1 MAELTPSSEPTA
13 ASRSLFKRLPSYSGV
28 RYLIAG
34 GLSFLVDFGLLA
46 LLHDVLFWPVWLASG
61 VSFLLSFVFTY
72 TIQRAFSFGSRAP
85 HGRALLRYTLLVAF
99 NTLAT
104 ILIVSLVNSSVVGWA
119 GGKVVATVVTTVW
132 NYFAYRYWV
141 FTDDPKPNEP
151 SPSTGPAERN

>member
-1 MAELTPSSEPTA
+1 MAELTPSSEPTP
-13 ASRSLFKRLPSYSGV
+13 ASPSLLKRLLSHSGV

-46 LLHDVLFWPVWLASG
+46 LLHNVLLWPVWLASG
-61 VSFLLSFVFTY
+61 VSFLLSFAFTY
-72 TIQRAFSFGSRAP
+72 TIQRVFSFGSRAP
-85 HGRALLRYTLLVAF
+85 HGRAVLRYTLLVAF

-104 ILIVSLVNSSVVGWA
+104 ILIVSLVNASVVGWA

-141 FTDDPKPNEP
+141 FADDPKPNEP
-151 SPSTGPAERN
+151 APSTGPAERN